1 MEDIMLIRSSFM
13 RRIIS
18 QIINKA
24 LKKQAPGVEVEL
36 KEAQVNWV
44 DKEQKLRVHLELDAA
59 AGDGVKLIRHVM
71 DQQAVHAVLSAVGG
85 NDEGV
90 GVALGVVHRA
100 VQFRLDVVIR
110 HALNGAGACAGAGD
124 PGKN

>member
-44 DKEQKLRVHLELDAA
+44 DKEQKLRVHL
-59 AGDGVKLIRHVM
+59 
-71 DQQAVHAVLSAVGG
+71 
-85 NDEGV
+85 
-90 GVALGVVHRA
+90 
-100 VQFRLDVVIR
+100 
-110 HALNGAGACAGAGD
+110 
-124 PGKN
+124 

>member
-24 LKKQAPGVEVEL
+24 LKKQTPGVEVEL

-44 DKEQKLRVHLELDAA
+44 DKEQNHYQKSGIKCMERR
-59 AGDGVKLIRHVM
+59 K
-71 DQQAVHAVLSAVGG
+71 S
-85 NDEGV
+85 
-90 GVALGVVHRA
+90 VA
-100 VQFRLDVVIR
+100 D
-110 HALNGAGACAGAGD
+110 D
-124 PGKN
+124 

>member
-24 LKKQAPGVEVEL
+24 LKKQTPGVEVEL

-44 DKEQKLRVHLELDAA
+44 DKEQKLRVHAEVTKAQLNDILKK
-59 AGDGVKLIRHVM
+59 AG
-71 DQQAVHAVLSAVGG
+71 VL
-85 NDEGV
+85 
-90 GVALGVVHRA
+90 
-100 VQFRLDVVIR
+100 
-110 HALNGAGACAGAGD
+110 
-124 PGKN
+124 

>member
-24 LKKQAPGVEVEL
+24 VEVEL

-44 DKEQKLRVHLELDAA
+44 DKEQKLRIHLELDAEVTKA
-59 AGDGVKLIRHVM
+59 QLNDILKKAG
-71 DQQAVHAVLSAVGG
+71 VL
-85 NDEGV
+85 
-90 GVALGVVHRA
+90 
-100 VQFRLDVVIR
+100 
-110 HALNGAGACAGAGD
+110 
-124 PGKN
+124 

>member
-24 LKKQAPGVEVEL
+24 LKKQASGVEIEL

-44 DKEQKLRVHLELDAA
+44 DKEQKMRVHLELDAGVTKA
-59 AGDGVKLIRHVM
+59 QLNDILKKAG
-71 DQQAVHAVLSAVGG
+71 VL
-85 NDEGV
+85 
-90 GVALGVVHRA
+90 
-100 VQFRLDVVIR
+100 
-110 HALNGAGACAGAGD
+110 
-124 PGKN
+124 

>member
-24 LKKQAPGVEVEL
+24 LKKQAPGVEIEL

-44 DKEQKLRVHLELDAA
+44 DKEQMLKEEHIWTFAPVDLKITRNNTLPLQMHESF
-59 AGDGVKLIRHVM
+59 GEI
-71 DQQAVHAVLSAVGG
+71 
-85 NDEGV
+85 
-90 GVALGVVHRA
+90 
-100 VQFRLDVVIR
+100 
-110 HALNGAGACAGAGD
+110 
-124 PGKN
+124 

>member
-24 LKKQAPGVEVEL
+24 LKKQTPGVEVEL

-44 DKEQKLRVHLELDAA
+44 DKEQKLRVHL
-59 AGDGVKLIRHVM
+59 
-71 DQQAVHAVLSAVGG
+71 
-85 NDEGV
+85 
-90 GVALGVVHRA
+90 
-100 VQFRLDVVIR
+100 
-110 HALNGAGACAGAGD
+110 
-124 PGKN
+124 

>member
-36 KEAQVNWV
+36 KEAQVNWWT
-44 DKEQKLRVHLELDAA
+44 RSRSC
-59 AGDGVKLIRHVM
+59 GYIWSWMR
-71 DQQAVHAVLSAVGG
+71 
-85 NDEGV
+85 
-90 GVALGVVHRA
+90 R
-100 VQFRLDVVIR
+100 
-110 HALNGAGACAGAGD
+110 
-124 PGKN
+124 

>member
-24 LKKQAPGVEVEL
+24 LKKQAPGVEIEL

-44 DKEQKLRVHLELDAA
+44 DKAE
-59 AGDGVKLIRHVM
+59 
-71 DQQAVHAVLSAVGG
+71 
-85 NDEGV
+85 
-90 GVALGVVHRA
+90 
-100 VQFRLDVVIR
+100 RLDKYNSFRDMDNQI
-110 HALNGAGACAGAGD
+110 
-124 PGKN
+124 

>member
-44 DKEQKLRVHLELDAA
+44 DKEQKLRVHLELDAEVTKA
-59 AGDGVKLIRHVM
+59 QKQFQSHSRM
-71 DQQAVHAVLSAVGG
+71 LSCDAKFSVCFMG
-85 NDEGV
+85 
-90 GVALGVVHRA
+90 
-100 VQFRLDVVIR
+100 
-110 HALNGAGACAGAGD
+110 
-124 PGKN
+124 